1 MWCLKEKRKHVF
13 KGAGTWCLIKTNNFP
28 RLSDLFRFMGYLH
41 AKLSFLWCSLFYFL
55 QSSLCPCF
63 LHSFLSFIP
72 SSGLAS
78 FVVSS
83 FLFCW
88 ICLPPFFLSIF
99 PYFVILSSS
108 LFCRSS
114 CFNFIFFIAS
124 FSPLFL
130 KIFFVL
136 LPVDIFFIFNISLV
150 SLFRFHSSF
159 FLTSP
164 LCCLFLFFFCSSI
177 FLSTLP
183 VFSVPLLFLVS
194 FLIFS
199 HFFFISYLP
208 AVLWVH
214 LCILFM
220 HLIHL

>member
-1 MWCLKEKRKHVF
+1 
-13 KGAGTWCLIKTNNFP
+13 
-28 RLSDLFRFMGYLH
+28 MGYLH

-63 LHSFLSFIP
+63 HSFLSFIP

-88 ICLPPFFLSIF
+88 IPPFFLCIF

-108 LFCRSS
+108 LVCRSS
-114 CFNFIFFIAS
+114 CFNFYFFIAS

-136 LPVDIFFIFNISLV
+136 LPFDIFFIFNISPV
-150 SLFRFHSSF
+150 SLFSSHSSF
-159 FLTSP
+159 FFTSP
-164 LCCLFLFFFCSSI
+164 FVVYFFS
-177 FLSTLP
+177 
-183 VFSVPLLFLVS
+183 FSVPPSFFFQHSQFSLSLCCSLFPFWS
-194 FLIFS
+194 FLTFS
-199 HFFFISYLP
+199 LFPICLLSYEYTC
-208 AVLWVH
+208 VFYSCV
-214 LCILFM
+214 
-220 HLIHL
+220 

>member
-1 MWCLKEKRKHVF
+1 
-13 KGAGTWCLIKTNNFP
+13 
-28 RLSDLFRFMGYLH
+28 MGYLH
-41 AKLSFLWCSLFYFL
+41 AQLSFLWCSLFYFL

-63 LHSFLSFIP
+63 HSFLSFIP

-88 ICLPPFFLSIF
+88 IPPFFLSIF

-108 LFCRSS
+108 LVCRSS
-114 CFNFIFFIAS
+114 CFNFYFFIAS

-136 LPVDIFFIFNISLV
+136 LPFDIFFIFNISPV
-150 SLFRFHSSF
+150 SLFSSHSSF

-164 LCCLFLFFFCSSI
+164 FLVYFFS
-177 FLSTLP
+177 
-183 VFSVPLLFLVS
+183 FSVPPSFFLCPFAVLCFLFDLFSLFLY
-194 FLIFS
+194 FLFACCLMS
-199 HFFFISYLP
+199 TPVYFIHAFNTSLT
-208 AVLWVH
+208 L
-214 LCILFM
+214 
-220 HLIHL
+220 

>member
-1 MWCLKEKRKHVF
+1 
-13 KGAGTWCLIKTNNFP
+13 
-28 RLSDLFRFMGYLH
+28 MGYLH

-55 QSSLCPCF
+55 QSSLCPC

-88 ICLPPFFLSIF
+88 IPPFFLCIF

-108 LFCRSS
+108 LVCRSS
-114 CFNFIFFIAS
+114 CFNFYFFIAS

-136 LPVDIFFIFNISLV
+136 LPFDIFFIFNISPV
-150 SLFRFHSSF
+150 SLFSSHSSF
-159 FLTSP
+159 FFTSP
-164 LCCLFLFFFCSSI
+164 FVVYFFSFSVPPSFFF
-177 FLSTLP
+177 STLP
-183 VFSVPLLFLVS
+183 VFSVPLLFFVS

-220 HLIHL
+220 CLIHL